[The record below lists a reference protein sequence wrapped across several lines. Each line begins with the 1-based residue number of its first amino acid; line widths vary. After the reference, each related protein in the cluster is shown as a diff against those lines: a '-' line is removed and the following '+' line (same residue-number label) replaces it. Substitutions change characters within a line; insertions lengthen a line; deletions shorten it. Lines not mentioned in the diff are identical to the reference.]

1 MSAAPLRGGLTQAL
15 GAMERLREQL
25 VEATLAW
32 ERTFGNAPL
41 ITTVLSEYDAAR
53 LIGCPIDA
61 YSSVMQGM
69 TAVQKGHDF
78 IFNGDR
84 YQVKGNRPS
93 GKPGSFV
100 TWVPKATNY
109 NWDYLVWILYD
120 SQYQIQEAWQWDVA
134 AYVEAF
140 DAVKRLS
147 PAHLR
152 LGKRLAGT

>member
-1 MSAAPLRGGLTQAL
+1 LKVSDELRTRLVDVAL
-15 GAMERLREQL
+15 E
-25 VEATLAW
+25 W

-53 LIGCPIDA
+53 LLGCPADV
-61 YSSVMQGM
+61 YSRCMTGV

-78 IFNGDR
+78 IFAGAR

-109 NWDYLVWILYD
+109 DWDFLIWVLYD
-120 SQYQIQEAWQWDVA
+120 SRYNIQEAWKWEVA
-134 AYVEAF
+134 NYREAF

-152 LGKRLAGT
+152 AGDRLA

>member
-1 MSAAPLRGGLTQAL
+1 ML
-15 GAMERLREQL
+15 GAMESLREQL
-25 VEATLAW
+25 VETTLAW
-32 ERTFGNAPL
+32 ERAFCNAPL

-53 LIGCPIDA
+53 LLDCSIDA
-61 YSSVMQGM
+61 YSCAMQGM

-78 IFNGDR
+78 LFNDHR
-84 YQVKGNRPS
+84 YQIKANRPS

-100 TWVPKATNY
+100 TWVPKAKNY
-109 NWDYLVWILYD
+109 DWDYLVWILYD
-120 SQYQIQEAWQWDVA
+120 TQYQIQEAWLWEVA

-152 LGKRLAGT
+152 RGKRLA